1 MIQEWLQPHDR
12 EADAEVVAEGDV
24 DGDCGDCDDRVDCCG
39 GTGSTPPGCQG

>member
-24 DGDCGDCDDRVDCCG
+24 DD
-39 GTGSTPPGCQG
+39 